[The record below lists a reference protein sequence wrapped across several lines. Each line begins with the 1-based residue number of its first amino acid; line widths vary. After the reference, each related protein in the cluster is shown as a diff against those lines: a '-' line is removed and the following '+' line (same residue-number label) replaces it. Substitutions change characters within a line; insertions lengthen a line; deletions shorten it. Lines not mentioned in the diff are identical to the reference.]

1 MFWLLKCFGGHMCT
15 NKRRNDK
22 RRNDKR
28 QKDKHQKSITPERQT
43 SEATTSEQFY
53 PKTTKKGRKQHT
65 SEKIYT
71 QMNNIYKKKK
81 FHHGCYVWQGHSL
94 SESLMVTLFCRAT

>member
-15 NKRRNDK
+15 DKRRNDK

-71 QMNNIYKKKK
+71 QMNNIKI
-81 FHHGCYVWQGHSL
+81 
-94 SESLMVTLFCRAT
+94 LFFFIMALTFGRVIL

>member
-15 NKRRNDK
+15 DKRRNDK

-53 PKTTKKGRKQHT
+53 PKTTKKDRKRHT

-71 QMNNIYKKKK
+71 QMYNIK
-81 FHHGCYVWQGHSL
+81 FFFSFI
-94 SESLMVTLFCRAT
+94 MAVTFGRVIL